1 MADIGIDIAA
11 AVPINK
17 MLKKTGLPSFIATPL
32 SFGLAYGLTGG
43 DDEAKANIIIDSQV
57 INRTNELL
65 NILEDTPESEVA
77 ELVAT
82 TFEGTAW
89 AGAGDRLIKVF
100 KMIKQNIPAFIN
112 QQTVTTGTATSV
124 VAGAA
129 DTLSDNIQ
137 NNIISEQTEK

>member
-32 SFGLAYGLTGG
+32 SFGLAYGLTSG

-112 QQTVTTGTATSV
+112 QQTVTTGTTTAV

-129 DTLSDNIQ
+129 DTVSDNIQ